1 MSLFLFLLEGAKL
14 SSTWL
19 LYWCSC
25 IKMWGECA
33 RLILW
38 VQKHGFQFFK
48 KKFQPI
54 RADGAHILLSLAERS
69 TFPVTLLWL
78 AEKFDKCY
86 MLNDGKI
93 FFRCLEIQAYGFRNI
108 KCLMKANNALIGWKG
123 WHKPSHPPSPVF
135 VNWDIFWLIRRSSRD
150 FTYCKV
156 SAEYVYLHLNIPF
169 EKKNWLDSLLQE
181 VCMGA

>member
-1 MSLFLFLLEGAKL
+1 MIAILVLLHQNVGGMCPSHSLGSKTWIPIFQKKI
-14 SSTWL
+14 STNQSRRSAYPALIGWKIDIPRNFAL
-19 LYWCSC
+19 IGWKIWQMLYV
-25 IKMWGECA
+25 I
-33 RLILW
+33 
-38 VQKHGFQFFK
+38 
-48 KKFQPI
+48 
-54 RADGAHILLSLAERS
+54 
-69 TFPVTLLWL
+69 
-78 AEKFDKCY
+78 
-86 MLNDGKI
+86 NDGKV
-93 FFRCLEIQAYGFRNI
+93 FFMCLEIQVYGFRNI

-169 EKKNWLDSLLQE
+169 EKKIWLDSLLQE

>member
-1 MSLFLFLLEGAKL
+1 
-14 SSTWL
+14 
-19 LYWCSC
+19 
-25 IKMWGECA
+25 MWGECA

-169 EKKNWLDSLLQE
+169 EKKIGLIHFYKRCVWVLKNLLCSADIQIQT
-181 VCMGA
+181 

>member
-1 MSLFLFLLEGAKL
+1 M
-14 SSTWL
+14 

-93 FFRCLEIQAYGFRNI
+93 FFMCLEIQAYGFRNI

-169 EKKNWLDSLLQE
+169 EKKIWLDSLLQE